1 METIFYEKPRG
12 PIIVFGDI
20 MVDRTLT
27 GTCSRLANEG
37 AVPVFV
43 QNSEKFTL
51 GGCGNV
57 AANLL
62 AMGAEVLLFSV
73 VGGDK
78 VCEPLFLNK
87 KNLYVSVNKDTT
99 TTIKT
104 RGFADNKLVLRLDN
118 EASKVTLIDTM
129 ILKISIKTCIET
141 RNPSCVVISDYN
153 RGVCTED
160 LCQTIISMCNQYNIP
175 VVVDPKVDA
184 KKYKG
189 CTLIKPNFAEA
200 ARITGLPSSLALTQ
214 YHRQLYKL
222 TNSSLT
228 CITNADKGM
237 SLYDH
242 TRCLEYSYKM
252 PQVEVCDVTGAG
264 DIVCATL
271 AYCLSLKISYD
282 QMVKCA
288 VFLATQ
294 SVQHAG
300 SYVLQQSD
308 FWALRFHLNPSKII
322 FRNNLK
328 NIPRN
333 KKIVFTNGCFD
344 ILHKG
349 HIDSLREAKK
359 FGDIL
364 IVGVNSDESIRKLKG
379 DKRPILS
386 LDNRLAI
393 LNAIEYVDYVIVF
406 GEDTPLN
413 ILRELRP
420 NVYVKGEEYR
430 GKYLEGSN
438 YADKTEYIPFYTNV
452 STTQIVNNII
462 KTHSPIYYL

>member
-1 METIFYEKPRG
+1 MDVIFQEQSKG

-20 MVDRTLT
+20 MIDRTLI

-62 AMGAEVLLFSV
+62 AMGADVILFSV
-73 VGGDK
+73 VGGDNI
-78 VCEPLFLNK
+78 VEPLFLNK
-87 KNLYVSVNKDTT
+87 NNLYVSVNKDTK

-104 RGFADNKLVLRLDN
+104 RGFADNKLVIRLDN
-118 EASKVTLIDTM
+118 EASNVTLIDSI
-129 ILKISIKTCIET
+129 ILKIGIKSCIET
-141 RNPSCVVISDYN
+141 RKPSCVVISDYN

-160 LCQTIISMCNQYNIP
+160 LCQTIISICKEYNIP
-175 VVVDPKVDA
+175 IVVDPKVDS

-200 ARITGLPSSLALTQ
+200 VRLTGLNNLTIDQ
-214 YHRQLYKL
+214 YHRELYKL

-228 CITNADKGM
+228 CITNADKGL

-242 TRCLEYSYKM
+242 SKNCEYSYKM
-252 PQVEVCDVTGAG
+252 PKVEVCDVTGAG

-271 AYCLSLKISYD
+271 AYCLSLGISND
-282 QMVKCA
+282 QMVKYA

-294 SVQHAG
+294 SVKYAG
-300 SYVLQQSD
+300 SYVLQESD
-308 FWALRFHLNPSKII
+308 FWALRFYLNPTKII
-322 FRNNLK
+322 FRDNLK
-328 NIPRN
+328 NIPSN

-364 IVGVNSDESIRKLKG
+364 VVGINSDESIRKLKG
-379 DKRPILS
+379 AQRPILS
-386 LDNRLAI
+386 LENRLAI
-393 LNAIEYVDYVIVF
+393 LNAIEYVDYLIVF
-406 GEDTPLN
+406 SEDTPLN
-413 ILRELRP
+413 ILQELRP

-438 YADKTEYIPFYTNV
+438 YADKIEYISFTTNI
-452 STTQIVNNII
+452 STTQIVDNIL
-462 KTHSPIYYL
+462 KKQIYDL

>member
-1 METIFYEKPRG
+1 METIFTQSPKG

-20 MVDRTLT
+20 MIDRTLT

-62 AMGAEVLLFSV
+62 AMGADVILFSV
-73 VGGDK
+73 VGGDNI
-78 VCEPLFLNK
+78 VEPLFLNK
-87 KNLYVSVNKDTT
+87 NNLYVSVNKDTK

-104 RGFADNKLVLRLDN
+104 RGFADNKLVLRLDD
-118 EASKVTLIDTM
+118 EASNVTLVDSI
-129 ILKISIKTCIET
+129 ILKIGIKSCIEK
-141 RNPSCVVISDYN
+141 RKPSCVIISDYN

-175 VVVDPKVDA
+175 VVVDPKIDA

-200 ARITGLPSSLALTQ
+200 GRITGLSGLTIEQ
-214 YHRQLYKL
+214 YHRELYKL
-222 TNSSLT
+222 TNSTLT

-242 TRCLEYSYKM
+242 TRSYEYSYKM
-252 PQVEVCDVTGAG
+252 PSVEVCDVTGAG

-271 AYCLSLKISYD
+271 AYCLSLNICYE

-300 SYVLQQSD
+300 SYVLQNSD

-322 FRNNLK
+322 FRDNLK

-349 HIDSLREAKK
+349 HIDSLRESKK
-359 FGDIL
+359 FGDVL

-379 DKRPILS
+379 EKRPILS
-386 LDNRLAI
+386 LENRLAV

-406 GEDTPLN
+406 GEDTPLR
-413 ILRELRP
+413 ILQELRP
-420 NVYVKGEEYR
+420 NVYVKGGEYC
-430 GKYLEGSN
+430 GKYLEGST

-452 STTQIVNNII
+452 STTQIVNNIL
-462 KTHSPIYYL
+462 KTHRSVYDL